1 MHMQYRVFLSL
12 LLLPLAAGTA
22 SAQYQLARDVF
33 GSGGS
38 MQGNTQYQCR
48 GTLGQPAIG
57 PAAAEGFHCG
67 AGFWYT
73 TGTVVSVPGIEAW
86 TPTSLHIES
95 LYPQPVRETAWLRYS
110 VSETGSIQ
118 LKLFDLL
125 GREVALL
132 IEVQHVPGSYVLHW
146 DASQLLPGVYFVQ
159 LRGIGSVD
167 VRRIAVVR

>member
-1 MHMQYRVFLSL
+1 MQYRVFLSL

-57 PAAAEGFHCG
+57 PAAAEGIHCA
-67 AGFWYT
+67 AGFWYN

-86 TPTSLHIES
+86 TPMGLHFES
-95 LYPQPVRETAWLRYS
+95 LYPQPVRGTARLRYS
-110 VSETGSIQ
+110 VSITGTLQ
-118 LKLFDLL
+118 LKLFDTL

-132 IEVQHVPGSYVLHW
+132 VERHHIPGSYALDW
-146 DASQLLPGVYFVQ
+146 NASQFRPGIYFLQ
-159 LRGIGSVD
+159 LRGTRTVD